1 MKSLGVRGMGR
12 GVFGGC
18 DAHRQETLV
27 GFARTRRLLSNLEI
41 SRKMFFFLVA
51 SVVDVRW
58 LDFVFS
64 SSGGLRFMRYPF

>member
-18 DAHRQETLV
+18 DARRQETLV
-27 GFARTRRLLSNLEI
+27 GFARTGRLLSNLEI
-41 SRKMFFFLVA
+41 SRKMCFFFFLVA

-58 LDFVFS
+58 LDFF
-64 SSGGLRFMRYPF
+64 F